1 MPLKQFR
8 LMETRAATLELV
20 SNALIE
26 LRFKPDVKLNAECMA
41 EVIHAKRTLIAN
53 RTVDVLAVF
62 PENLDF
68 ELSLLN
74 IDHHAVNHGCGG
86 AHRLALAAQSTFN
99 KRLSDIY
106 FRYHPRPHPTGVFAT
121 EADARKWLAAKV
133 FASAP

>member
-1 MPLKQFR
+1 MEQFQ
-8 LMETRAATLELV
+8 LIETRAATLEFV
-20 SNALIE
+20 SSGLIE
-26 LRFKPDVKLNAECMA
+26 LRFKPDVKLNAEGMA

-62 PENLDF
+62 PEDLDF

-106 FRYHPRPHPTGVFAT
+106 FRYHPRPHPTGVFVT
-121 EADARKWLAAKV
+121 EAAAREWLAGKV
-133 FASAP
+133 FEPAP